1 MASSIKV
8 KFVTRVAC
16 TEIVSFR
23 WRSEVTMAY
32 QDEVANVLSNLMIM
46 FLQQMFIENL
56 YSLTLDVSLPIQL

>member
-1 MASSIKV
+1 
-8 KFVTRVAC
+8 
-16 TEIVSFR
+16 
-23 WRSEVTMAY
+23 MAY